1 MWLGLRLRRALTG
14 DRVKLTLFSVDE
26 ANKLIVE
33 LRPLVQ
39 RLVAAKTELDQ
50 LNARIDVLQVVLAGT
65 APTNPDAVELR
76 GATER
81 RAQVVG
87 QIQQGVKIIHKRGA
101 LVKDLDKGLLDF
113 YALLGDRLVF
123 LCWHLGES
131 EVTHWHSIEG
141 GFSERQPLDRSELD

>member
-1 MWLGLRLRRALTG
+1 
-14 DRVKLTLFSVDE
+14 VKLTLFSVDD

-50 LNARIDVLQVVLAGT
+50 LNARVDVLQLTLAGA
-65 APTNPDAVELR
+65 APTNPDNQELR
-76 GATER
+76 SAMER
-81 RAQVVG
+81 RTQVVE
-87 QIQQGVKIIHKRGA
+87 QIQQGVKSIHKRGA

-113 YALLGDRLVF
+113 YALLGDRLIF

-131 EVTHWHSIEG
+131 EVAHWHSIEG

>member
-1 MWLGLRLRRALTG
+1 M
-14 DRVKLTLFSVDE
+14 KLTLFSVDE

-33 LRPLVQ
+33 FRPLVQ

-65 APTNPDAVELR
+65 APTNPDAIELR
-76 GATER
+76 SAMER

-87 QIQQGVKIIHKRGA
+87 QIQQGVKLIHKRGA

-113 YALLGDRLVF
+113 YALLGDRLIF